1 MGNAVPSPERSGI
14 RGEGAHM
21 FPSPPRE
28 NQGEWGMG
36 PPVRPAGH
44 IHVSRRL
51 SVRNRLLFRKEN
63 KIREQMGVLIFY
75 LKQKIMFIDVNDF
88 RLYS

>member
-21 FPSPPRE
+21 FPSKPRE
-28 NQGEWGMG
+28 NRGEWGMG
-36 PPVRPAGH
+36 LPVRPAGH
-44 IHVSRRL
+44 IHVTQRL

-63 KIREQMGVLIFY
+63 KIREQTSGLIFY
-75 LKQKIMFIDVNDF
+75 LKQKNYVY
-88 RLYS
+88 RC